1 MAVATALATAR
12 SRALLVHAARSLR
25 GVAVLTPWL
34 AYLLGVDLL
43 LSLLLP
49 LKTFAPTPVY
59 NVSSALASSVW
70 AWIQNIF
77 TAVNHADIVLS
88 TNCPAG
94 LPHGESAVVIANHV
108 AWSDFYMIQEA
119 ARRAGMLGRCR
130 WFAKRSLRWVPFLGW
145 GLWAMGMPLVSRK
158 WATDRAE
165 LERVFRGIV
174 SNRWPVSPFMAS
186 SHAGVLPPP
195 ACYRMSWDVGL
206 IAYSEGTR
214 FTPARHA
221 AAVSYRATTGKP
233 PPPSPHLLV
242 PRPRGFVAT
251 VTALRRSGV
260 SPSTTTTTTSTTVSN
275 TATTGNDG
283 GSRHIPAVLD
293 ITIAYA
299 RNREFMKAPPFWD
312 TVAHADL
319 KAAGYRFYAHVQ
331 RWDMAALPE
340 GDEALAKWLEE
351 RWVEKGERLE
361 ELRRVVEE
369 GGEWVGDWDGD
380 GAVEEGKEKDE

>member
-88 TNCPAG
+88 TNCPGG

-158 WATDRAE
+158 WATDRVE

-174 SNRWPVSPFMAS
+174 SNRWPV
-186 SHAGVLPPP
+186 
-195 ACYRMSWDVGL
+195 WL

-260 SPSTTTTTTSTTVSN
+260 SPSTTTTTTTTTTSTVSN
-275 TATTGNDG
+275 TTATTGNDG
-283 GSRHIPAVLD
+283 SSSSRHIPAVLD

-299 RNREFMKAPPFWD
+299 RDREFMRAPPFWD

-369 GGEWVGDWDGD
+369 GGEWVGDWDG
-380 GAVEEGKEKDE
+380 EGKEKDE